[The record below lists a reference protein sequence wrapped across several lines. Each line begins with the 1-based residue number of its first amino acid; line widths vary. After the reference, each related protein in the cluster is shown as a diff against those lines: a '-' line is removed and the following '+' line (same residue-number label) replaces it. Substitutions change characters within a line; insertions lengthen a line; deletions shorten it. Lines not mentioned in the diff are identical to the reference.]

1 MNDVDTVMELQEIQK
16 IDNTQKMLIVY
27 CTLAGLISALI
38 ISGLLEV
45 IDFASSTPSGTF
57 FAVIGLSLG
66 FNDPASAQYVGY
78 GLHILTGTVAGNIFG
93 QLALFW
99 RKLIPYNMKRGI
111 SLGLLLGISLWAV
124 LFAPLATFGIQPKLD
139 TFMITE
145 ANTYAHSI
153 ANHFAGMYYFVLGAS
168 LLFHLVYGAVFGLLA
183 GRMTGV
189 KLTIRKVIDARIKG
203 N

>member
-1 MNDVDTVMELQEIQK
+1 MQLQQIE
-16 IDNTQKMLIVY
+16 NTPKMVVVY
-27 CTLAGLISALI
+27 CTLAGLISATI

-45 IDFASSTPSGTF
+45 IDYASGTPSGTF

-66 FNDPASAQYVGY
+66 LNDPALAQNIGL

-93 QLALFW
+93 QVALFW
-99 RKLIPYNMKRGI
+99 RKLVPYNIVKGVT
-111 SLGLLLGISLWAV
+111 LGLMLGLSLWAV
-124 LFAPLATFGIQPKLD
+124 LFAPLATFGIQPRLD
-139 TFMITE
+139 TFMNSE
-145 ANTYAHSI
+145 ANPYAHSI
-153 ANHFAGMYYFVLGAS
+153 ATHFAGLYNLVLVAS

-189 KLTIRKVIDARIKG
+189 KLLTRNLVDAAIKS

>member
-1 MNDVDTVMELQEIQK
+1 MELRK
-16 IDNTQKMLIVY
+16 IDSTPKMIIVY
-27 CTLAGLISALI
+27 CTLAGLISAMI
-38 ISGLLEV
+38 ISGLLVV
-45 IDFASSTPSGTF
+45 IDFASDTPTGTF

-66 FNDPASAQYVGY
+66 FNDPASAQYVGF

-93 QLALFW
+93 QIALFW
-99 RKLIPYNMKRGI
+99 RKLIPYNMKRGV
-111 SLGLLLGISLWAV
+111 SFGLLLGISLWAV

-153 ANHFAGMYYFVLGAS
+153 ANHFAGLYYFVLGAS

-189 KLTIRKVIDARIKG
+189 KLSTPKLMDIRIKG

>member
-1 MNDVDTVMELQEIQK
+1 MELQQIE
-16 IDNTQKMLIVY
+16 NTPKMVIVY
-27 CTLAGLISALI
+27 CTLAGLISSTI
-38 ISGLLEV
+38 ISGLLV
-45 IDFASSTPSGTF
+45 IIDFVSGTPSGTF

-66 FNDPASAQYVGY
+66 FNDPASAQNIGL

-93 QLALFW
+93 QVAVFW
-99 RKLIPYNMKRGI
+99 RKLVPYDMVRGVT
-111 SLGLLLGISLWAV
+111 LGLMLGLSLWAV

-145 ANTYAHSI
+145 ANPYAHSI
-153 ANHFAGMYYFVLGAS
+153 ATHFAGLYNLVLGAS
-168 LLFHLVYGAVFGLLA
+168 LLFHLVFGAVFGLLA

-189 KLTIRKVIDARIKG
+189 KLSMRKLLGARIES

>member
-1 MNDVDTVMELQEIQK
+1 MELQK
-16 IDNTQKMLIVY
+16 IENTPKMLIVY
-27 CTLAGLISALI
+27 CTLAGLISAMI

-45 IDFASSTPSGTF
+45 IDFASGTPSGTF

-66 FNDPASAQYVGY
+66 VNDPATAQYVGM
-78 GLHILTGTVAGNIFG
+78 GLHTLTGTVAGNIFG
-93 QLALFW
+93 QVALFW
-99 RKLIPYNMKRGI
+99 KKLIPHNLKTGVK
-111 SLGLLLGISLWAV
+111 LGLVLGICLWAV

-139 TFMITE
+139 SFMITE
-145 ANTYAHSI
+145 GNTYAHSI

-189 KLTIRKVIDARIKG
+189 KLTTRKLMDARTVE
-203 N
+203 

>member
-1 MNDVDTVMELQEIQK
+1 MNDIDKAMELQK
-16 IDNTQKMLIVY
+16 IDSTPKMIIVY
-27 CTLAGLISALI
+27 CTLAGLISAML
-38 ISGLLEV
+38 ISGLLAV
-45 IDFASSTPSGTF
+45 IDFASGTPSGTF

-66 FNDPASAQYVGY
+66 FNDPASAQYVGL
-78 GLHILTGTVAGNIFG
+78 GLHTLTGTVAGNIFG
-93 QLALFW
+93 QIALFW
-99 RKLIPYNMKRGI
+99 RKLIPYNMKRGV
-111 SLGLLLGISLWAV
+111 SFGLLLGISLWAV

-153 ANHFAGMYYFVLGAS
+153 ANHFAGLYYFVLGAS
-168 LLFHLVYGAVFGLLA
+168 LLFHLVYGAIFGLLA

-189 KLTIRKVIDARIKG
+189 KLSTRKLIDVRIKG

>member
-1 MNDVDTVMELQEIQK
+1 MNDVDKVMELQELQK
-16 IDNTQKMLIVY
+16 IDYTPKMLIVY

-45 IDFASSTPSGTF
+45 IDFASGTPSGTF

-66 FNDPASAQYVGY
+66 FNDPASAQYIGY

-93 QLALFW
+93 QMALFW
-99 RKLIPYNMKRGI
+99 RRLIPYNMKRGV
-111 SLGLLLGISLWAV
+111 SLGLMLGISLWAV

-153 ANHFAGMYYFVLGAS
+153 ANHFAGLY
-168 LLFHLVYGAVFGLLA
+168 
-183 GRMTGV
+183 
-189 KLTIRKVIDARIKG
+189 
-203 N
+203 

>member
-1 MNDVDTVMELQEIQK
+1 MNDVDTVMELQELQK
-16 IDNTQKMLIVY
+16 TDNTSKMLIVY

-45 IDFASSTPSGTF
+45 IDFASGTPSGTF

-66 FNDPASAQYVGY
+66 FNDPASAQYIGY
-78 GLHILTGTVAGNIFG
+78 GLHTLTGTVAGNIFG
-93 QLALFW
+93 QMALFW
-99 RKLIPYNMKRGI
+99 RRLIPYNMKRGV
-111 SLGLLLGISLWAV
+111 SLGLMLGISLWAV

-153 ANHFAGMYYFVLGAS
+153 ANHFAGLYYFVLGAS

-189 KLTIRKVIDARIKG
+189 KLAMRKVIDVRIKE

>member
-1 MNDVDTVMELQEIQK
+1 MNGVDTAMELQK
-16 IDNTQKMLIVY
+16 IDRTPKMIIVY
-27 CTLAGLISALI
+27 CTLAGLISAGI
-38 ISGLLEV
+38 ISGLLAV
-45 IDFASSTPSGTF
+45 IDFASGTPTGTF

-66 FNDPASAQYVGY
+66 FNDPASSQYVGL
-78 GLHILTGTVAGNIFG
+78 GLHTLTGTVAGNIFG
-93 QLALFW
+93 QIALFW
-99 RKLIPYNMKRGI
+99 RKLIPYNVKRGV
-111 SLGLLLGISLWAV
+111 SFGLLLGISLWVV

-153 ANHFAGMYYFVLGAS
+153 ANHFAGLYYFVLGAS

-189 KLTIRKVIDARIKG
+189 KLSTPKLMDIRIKG

>member
-1 MNDVDTVMELQEIQK
+1 VELQK
-16 IDNTQKMLIVY
+16 IENTPKMLIVY
-27 CTLAGLISALI
+27 CTLAGLISAMI

-45 IDFASSTPSGTF
+45 IDFTSRTPSGTF

-66 FNDPASAQYVGY
+66 LNDPASAQYIGL
-78 GLHILTGTVAGNIFG
+78 GLHMLTGTVAGNIFG
-93 QLALFW
+93 QVALFW
-99 RKLIPYNMKRGI
+99 QKLIPYNMKRGVTF
-111 SLGLLLGISLWAV
+111 GLMLGISLWAV

-139 TFMITE
+139 TLMITE
-145 ANTYAHSI
+145 ANPYAHSI
-153 ANHFAGMYYFVLGAS
+153 ANHFAGLYYLVLGAS

-189 KLTIRKVIDARIKG
+189 KLSTRKLLAARIKG

>member
-1 MNDVDTVMELQEIQK
+1 MNDLDKAMELQK
-16 IDNTQKMLIVY
+16 IDSTPKMIIVY
-27 CTLAGLISALI
+27 CTLAGLISAML
-38 ISGLLEV
+38 ISGLLAV
-45 IDFASSTPSGTF
+45 IDFVSGTPSGTF

-66 FNDPASAQYVGY
+66 FNDPASAQYVGL
-78 GLHILTGTVAGNIFG
+78 GLHTLTGAVAGNIFG
-93 QLALFW
+93 QIALFW
-99 RKLIPYNMKRGI
+99 RKLIPYNMKRGV
-111 SLGLLLGISLWAV
+111 SFGLLLGISLWAV

-153 ANHFAGMYYFVLGAS
+153 ANHFAGLYYFVLGAS
-168 LLFHLVYGAVFGLLA
+168 LLFHLVYGAIFGLLA

-189 KLTIRKVIDARIKG
+189 KLSTRKLMDIRIKG

>member
-1 MNDVDTVMELQEIQK
+1 MNDLDKAMELQK
-16 IDNTQKMLIVY
+16 IDSTPKMIIVY
-27 CTLAGLISALI
+27 CTLAGLISAML
-38 ISGLLEV
+38 ISGLLAV
-45 IDFASSTPSGTF
+45 IDFASGTPSGTF

-66 FNDPASAQYVGY
+66 FNDPASAQYVGL
-78 GLHILTGTVAGNIFG
+78 GLHTLTGTVAGNIFG
-93 QLALFW
+93 QIALFW
-99 RKLIPYNMKRGI
+99 RKLIPYNMKRGV
-111 SLGLLLGISLWAV
+111 SFGLLLGISLWAV

-153 ANHFAGMYYFVLGAS
+153 ANHFGGLYYFVLGTS
-168 LLFHLVYGAVFGLLA
+168 LLFHLVYGAIFGLLA

-189 KLTIRKVIDARIKG
+189 KLSTRKLIDVRIKG

>member
-1 MNDVDTVMELQEIQK
+1 MELQK
-16 IDNTQKMLIVY
+16 VDSTPKMIIVY
-27 CTLAGLISALI
+27 CTLAGLISAMI
-38 ISGLLEV
+38 ISGLLAV
-45 IDFASSTPSGTF
+45 IDFASGTPSGTF

-66 FNDPASAQYVGY
+66 VNDPVSAQYVGL
-78 GLHILTGTVAGNIFG
+78 GLHTLTGTVAGNIFG
-93 QLALFW
+93 QIALFW
-99 RKLIPYNMKRGI
+99 RRLIPYNMKRGVFF
-111 SLGLLLGISLWAV
+111 GLLLGISLWAI

-145 ANTYAHSI
+145 TNTYAHSI
-153 ANHFAGMYYFVLGAS
+153 ANHFAGLYYFVLGAS

-189 KLTIRKVIDARIKG
+189 KLSASKLMDVRIKG

>member
-1 MNDVDTVMELQEIQK
+1 MELQQIE
-16 IDNTQKMLIVY
+16 NTPKMVIVY
-27 CTLAGLISALI
+27 CTLAGLISATI
-38 ISGLLEV
+38 ISGLLEI
-45 IDFASSTPSGTF
+45 IDFVSGTPSGTF

-66 FNDPASAQYVGY
+66 FNDPASAQNIGL

-93 QLALFW
+93 QVAVFW
-99 RKLIPYNMKRGI
+99 RKLVPYSMVRGVT
-111 SLGLLLGISLWAV
+111 LGLMLGLSLWAV
-124 LFAPLATFGIQPKLD
+124 LFAPLATFGIQPRLD

-145 ANTYAHSI
+145 ANPYGHSI
-153 ANHFAGMYYFVLGAS
+153 ATHFAGLYNLVLGAS

-189 KLTIRKVIDARIKG
+189 KLSIRKLVDARIES

>member
-1 MNDVDTVMELQEIQK
+1 MNGVDTAMELQK
-16 IDNTQKMLIVY
+16 IDRTPKMIIVY
-27 CTLAGLISALI
+27 CTLAGLISAGI
-38 ISGLLEV
+38 ISGLLAV
-45 IDFASSTPSGTF
+45 IDFASGTPSGTF

-66 FNDPASAQYVGY
+66 FNDPSSAQYVGL
-78 GLHILTGTVAGNIFG
+78 GLHTLTGTVAGNIFG
-93 QLALFW
+93 QIALFW
-99 RKLIPYNMKRGI
+99 RKLIPYNVKRGV
-111 SLGLLLGISLWAV
+111 SFGLLLGISLWVV

-153 ANHFAGMYYFVLGAS
+153 ANHFAGLYYFVLGAS

-189 KLTIRKVIDARIKG
+189 KLSTPKLMDIRIKG